1 MKLRMIVTLAAVT
14 GAALAASAPARA
26 SIIVNISGSQS
37 GEQTGG
43 ADCTVACQGPL
54 INPVQVTLGAGTY
67 SITDVWSPTNGL
79 APGALY
85 DAWNFQAGNG
95 QAWAWHW
102 KALLDD
108 GAGGAT
114 ISPANY
120 ASHILFDV
128 DAAYPADAF
137 TSEAIAAN
145 FGYNTPAQ
153 LLTLSGTTTLDFVV
167 NDYYLADN
175 AGGVSLAISAVP
187 LPAALPLFG
196 AALATLAACGRRR
209 ARARPEG

>member
-1 MKLRMIVTLAAVT
+1 MHLRSILATATAALVTLAASD
-14 GAALAASAPARA
+14 AAKA

-37 GEQTGG
+37 GEETGG
-43 ADCTVACQGPL
+43 ADCTVACQGAL

-67 SITDVWSPTNGL
+67 SISDAWSPTNGL

-85 DAWNFQAGNG
+85 DAWNFQVGNG
-95 QAWAWHW
+95 QSWAWHW

-108 GAGGAT
+108 GSAGST
-114 ISPANY
+114 ISQANY
-120 ASHILFDV
+120 ASHILLDV

-137 TSEAIAAN
+137 TSESIAAN

-153 LLTLSGTTTLDFVV
+153 LITLSGTTTLDFVV
-167 NDYYLADN
+167 NDYYLGDN
-175 AGGVSLAISAVP
+175 LGGVSLAISAVP

-196 AALATLAACGRRR
+196 TALVGLIGLARRSR
-209 ARARPEG
+209 SVTPA